1 MDIKKRK
8 RLPVSISA
16 AVFIQDNQ
24 GRLLLLQQAAESKG
38 YRWGPPA
45 GGMEGHEDP
54 ITAAL
59 REVKEEIGIEAELI
73 DLIGIYTIDRGDNAT
88 GIGFVF
94 RAKIVTGQITPK
106 QNEIKSFR
114 FFTLEGIEDLIKEN
128 MLYKPEYNLSSI
140 KDWLEGKS
148 YSLEMIKRLCS

>member
-94 RAKIVTGQITPK
+94 RGKIVSGQITPK

-148 YSLEMIKRLCS
+148 YFLEMIKRLCS

>member
-94 RAKIVTGQITPK
+94 RGKIVSGQITPK